1 MKYKEEHMLRTF
13 NSPYLPNHFHSMVVY
28 SPILLSTLGALGFF
42 LASLLIPDG
51 WREAARARNNEPRKH
66 RKLYQ
71 NVSAVYQM
79 IDMSRVDLSARVSF
93 FRLRGPV
100 ASCSPSKIFWNALQ
114 SEKQLAI
121 DKASSIC
128 VHDIYL
134 LLITWSAIP
143 ASSFISSRSCLL
155 GEDASGREIVD
166 DAAQFFPNI
175 N

>member
-51 WREAARARNNEPRKH
+51 WREAATARNYEPRKH
-66 RKLYQ
+66 HGKLYQ

-166 DAAQFFPNI
+166 DAAQFSPI
-175 N
+175 

>member
-13 NSPYLPNHFHSMVVY
+13 NSPYLPNHFYSIVVY

-51 WREAARARNNEPRKH
+51 WQEAATARNNEPRKH

-114 SEKQLAI
+114 SEKQQPSIRLVQFVFTI
-121 DKASSIC
+121 SIC
-128 VHDIYL
+128 YWSHGRQL
-134 LLITWSAIP
+134 LHQVSSP
-143 ASSFISSRSCLL
+143 AVLAFWVKMLL
-155 GEDASGREIVD
+155 DERLLTMLLNFSPI
-166 DAAQFFPNI
+166 
-175 N
+175 